1 MIAKVLKELRIM
13 NNYTQK
19 QVAEVLNID
28 RSTYAYYESG
38 KTKPDLTQLAKLAR
52 LYSVSIDHIL
62 GISTMNENLFDG
74 SNISPYDFEKNA
86 EKFSSLSEDE
96 KRLVLLYRSCE
107 DKNTVLN
114 IIRIYAIS
122 ENESDEKNETK

>member
-1 MIAKVLKELRIM
+1 
-13 NNYTQK
+13 
-19 QVAEVLNID
+19 
-28 RSTYAYYESG
+28 
-38 KTKPDLTQLAKLAR
+38 
-52 LYSVSIDHIL
+52 
-62 GISTMNENLFDG
+62 MNENLFDG

>member
-1 MIAKVLKELRIM
+1 MITQALRKLRLL

-38 KTKPDLTQLAKLAR
+38 KTKPDLAQLAKLAR

-62 GISTMNENLFDG
+62 GISADADMLYD
-74 SNISPYDFEKNA
+74 SNNKSPYYFENA
-86 EKFSSLSEDE
+86 AKKLAALSDDE

-107 DKNTVLN
+107 DKNAVLD
-114 IIRIYAIS
+114 IVRKHAI
-122 ENESDEKNETK
+122 NESESDR